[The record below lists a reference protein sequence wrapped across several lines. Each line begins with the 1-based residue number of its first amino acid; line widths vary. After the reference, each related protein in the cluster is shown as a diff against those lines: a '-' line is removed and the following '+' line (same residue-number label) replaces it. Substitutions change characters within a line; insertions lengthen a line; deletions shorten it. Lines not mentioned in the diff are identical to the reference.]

1 MCRGDFSFDHHR
13 YSLMQSSGFHSY
25 GHLST
30 MEVAYSNKRRSNSS
44 VNNLREILTRQS
56 GDRNLDILIG
66 ASTATAVATLLH
78 ETLDFSKSSSLT
90 LPTEISEAFHLTYPH
105 VDINKLA
112 TLSESDR
119 MHYVN
124 GLVGKLFEIR
134 VRDALN
140 AGHQVGGLK
149 LEDGQIAKLAES
161 ANQQGWDLQVE
172 PGNELFQLKCSDDIH
187 YMMSEFSEAQNFDS
201 QIGAIFSADAGRI
214 DLEDVYV
221 SDISSSELRHEVISS
236 LQASGDNSSEIS
248 QFMHEYGDEM
258 LESIAVVGTVVSVYA
273 LVKQIKRMRNNYK
286 NGVPVKEIAE
296 REATSIVGRV
306 VAITPIPYAGRAART
321 VTDRIHFGSK
331 FRQKKQAISENLR
344 DLISKMKESH
354 FDFEPK

>member
-1 MCRGDFSFDHHR
+1 
-13 YSLMQSSGFHSY
+13 MQSSNFHSY
-25 GHLST
+25 GQLST
-30 MEVAYSNKRRSNSS
+30 MDVAYSKQNRANSS
-44 VNNLREILTRQS
+44 VNTLREILARQS
-56 GDRNLDILIG
+56 GGRNLDILIG

-78 ETLDFSKSSSLT
+78 ETLDFSNNSSVT
-90 LPTEISEAFHLTYPH
+90 LPTEINEAFHLTYPH

-149 LEDGQIAKLAES
+149 LEDGQIAKLAEA

-187 YMMSEFSEAQNFDS
+187 YMMSEFSEAQDFDS

-221 SDISSSELRHEVISS
+221 SDISSSELRDEVITS
-236 LQASGDNSSEIS
+236 LQAAGDNSSEVS

-273 LVKQIKRMRNNYK
+273 LVKQFKRMRVNYK
-286 NGVPVKEIAE
+286 NGMPVKEIAE
-296 REATSIVGRV
+296 REVTSIVGRV

-331 FRQKKQAISENLR
+331 FRESKQAVAENLH
-344 DLISKMKESH
+344 DLISKMKETNYN
-354 FDFEPK
+354 FDLKMQN